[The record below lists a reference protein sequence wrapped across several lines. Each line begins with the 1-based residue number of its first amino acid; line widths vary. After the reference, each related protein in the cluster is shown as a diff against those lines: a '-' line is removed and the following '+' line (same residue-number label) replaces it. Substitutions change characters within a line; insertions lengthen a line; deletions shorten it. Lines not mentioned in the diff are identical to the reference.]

1 MARGRVIVAGYLSM
15 DRIVT
20 ETQTYARVPGGA
32 ALYAAL
38 GARVAGAEVAIV
50 AAAGEDWPEAWTAAL
65 AARGIDVAA
74 VERRG
79 GETRRARLV
88 YTAGEARH
96 SAHHAD
102 AAWWE
107 RTSALAPPRVEAG
120 GDDVIVAAPMP
131 AARLARLIDE
141 VGEARVVADTSE
153 AFAQAEGEA
162 MRALLPRLC
171 VFAPSVA
178 EVAHLA
184 GGDASSLLALCGTV
198 VEKRGREGVIV
209 HRRGHGPVPIA
220 APAVVTIDATGAGDA
235 TVGAL
240 GAGLVQGA
248 NVVEAARRAVMVGR
262 ACVSGAGP
270 EALGLAWREGAQ

>member
-1 MARGRVIVAGYLSM
+1 MIVVGYLSM

-20 ETQTYARVPGGA
+20 ETESYACVPGGA

-38 GARVAGAEVAIV
+38 GARMAGAEVAMV

-65 AARGIDVAA
+65 SARGIDMGA
-74 VERRG
+74 VVRRE

-88 YTAGEARH
+88 YTAGDARH
-96 SAHHAD
+96 SGHHAE

-107 RTSALAPPRVEAG
+107 RTAALAPPPVQARR
-120 GDDVIVAAPMP
+120 GDVVVAAPMP

-141 VGEARVVADTSE
+141 AGEARVVADTSE

-162 MRALLPRLC
+162 LRALLPRLA
-171 VFAPSVA
+171 VFAPSTA

-184 GGDASSLLALCGTV
+184 GGDTASLLALCATV

-209 HRRGHGPVPIA
+209 HRRGHAPVPVA
-220 APAVVTIDATGAGDA
+220 APAAVTVDATGAGDA

-240 GAGLVQGA
+240 GGA
-248 NVVEAARRAVMVGR
+248 LAEGAEVREAARQAVLVG
-262 ACVSGAGP
+262 ALCVSGAGP
-270 EALGLAWREGAQ
+270 EALGLAWREGLR